1 MNLQQ
6 IFKAINLRITTSK
19 QSTKSFYGLGCREFV
34 FEDCYQNE
42 VGSFFV
48 VPDGDVC
55 EVILNAT
62 VKDLESGEK
71 FLTYKWLNKKFEEKR
86 NFALSKMS
94 RAEYNKEEF
103 VYANYSYEKVSS
115 ETIMLGMIQKISEGG
130 YLSNVD
136 IQEEALTEE
145 AFLELSKVSYRKDI
159 SVKKL
164 IADLIDSGLTFAEL
178 NEKFGSKT
186 TSVKAYKDEKQ
197 IEPFDN
203 RDKIV
208 NKETLNTKNEDVKQY
223 SSNVKTVTEAISK
236 ATREATN
243 SIENNERDSLRP
255 LPDYINGTFEIG
267 KGFVRKESVQN
278 IKPVRGFEEPE
289 MSLKDRI
296 NPKPIIQSEHL
307 VRYPGDKT
315 VLSNLRQKRVIN

>member
-19 QSTKSFYGLGCREFV
+19 QSTKTFYGLGCREFI

-71 FLTYKWLNKKFEEKR
+71 FLTYKWINKKFEEKR
-86 NFALSKMS
+86 TFALSKMS
-94 RAEYNKEEF
+94 RSEYNKEEF
-103 VYANYSYEKVSS
+103 VYANYAYEKVAS

-130 YLSNVD
+130 YLNNVD

-178 NEKFGSKT
+178 NEKFGNKT
-186 TSVKAYKDEKQ
+186 TSVKTYKEERQ
-197 IEPFDN
+197 ISKSEPEHKVVD
-203 RDKIV
+203 
-208 NKETLNTKNEDVKQY
+208 KETLNTRKTEDVKNEDVH
-223 SSNVKTVTEAISK
+223 VKTVTEATVNFHK
-236 ATREATN
+236 DDKVE
-243 SIENNERDSLRP
+243 IESNERETLRK

-267 KGFVRKESVQN
+267 KGFVRRENVKTIRTFDEQ
-278 IKPVRGFEEPE
+278 E

-296 NPKPIIQSEHL
+296 NPKPIIQTEHL

-315 VLSNLRQKRVIN
+315 VLSNLKQKKLVN

>member
-19 QSTKSFYGLGCREFV
+19 QSTKTFYGLGCREFI

-71 FLTYKWLNKKFEEKR
+71 FLTYKWINKKFEEKR
-86 NFALSKMS
+86 TFALSKMS
-94 RAEYNKEEF
+94 RSEYNKEEF
-103 VYANYSYEKVSS
+103 VYANYAYEMVAS

-178 NEKFGSKT
+178 NEKFGNKT
-186 TSVKAYKDEKQ
+186 TSVKAYKDERQ
-197 IEPFDN
+197 INKPEHKVV
-203 RDKIV
+203 DKEIV
-208 NKETLNTKNEDVKQY
+208 KTRKSEDVKIDD
-223 SSNVKTVTEAISK
+223 VHLKTVTEATVNFHKDDKVEVES
-236 ATREATN
+236 
-243 SIENNERDSLRP
+243 NERDTLRK

-267 KGFVRKESVQN
+267 KGFVRRES
-278 IKPVRGFEEPE
+278 IKPTRTFEEPE
-289 MSLKDRI
+289 MSLKERV
-296 NPKPIIQSEHL
+296 NPKPIIQTEHL

-315 VLSNLRQKRVIN
+315 VLSNLKQKKVVN